1 MRRGA
6 FGGRLGPRKGSKRG
20 GGRGEVVA
28 SMGPAPAEQG
38 AALMKA
44 QLERELVGV
53 SRALRA
59 TETLIAV
66 GDGDTAARIRLAADR
81 VAASRESEL
90 FWASCEAAA
99 GPAPAHKASVA
110 EKAPIRQARNESGA
124 PVNSVAAPATALA
137 PAPAPL
143 PALAPAPAPAPTPPP
158 AAEAA
163 AGACGADDLASVL
176 DAASF
181 VPLASVVKSRPMSA
195 ARRPRRKQTPAAA
208 ATPPGVVSAAASVPA
223 EPASLGPQRLAQ
235 QQAPAASPPKP
246 AVPRGSFAMPGM
258 GGDAQNEL
266 AAMLAKRRAKTQDD

>member
-1 MRRGA
+1 
-6 FGGRLGPRKGSKRG
+6 
-20 GGRGEVVA
+20 
-28 SMGPAPAEQG
+28 MGPAPAEQG

-124 PVNSVAAPATALA
+124 PVNSIAAPATALA

-143 PALAPAPAPAPTPPP
+143 PALAPAPAPAP
-158 AAEAA
+158 AAEA
-163 AGACGADDLASVL
+163 ACGADDLASVL